1 MCTYNTNPKSKH
13 SSIRCQSSRFSQGCS
28 PYKESNS
35 RRDLCLPYAFPSEG
49 LISHTSQDPV
59 KATKLKTLSLS
70 WFLAHLILPTSP
82 HRNTINI
89 SLKFDNDSKTQSCTV
104 LMKLKSQRTHWW
116 TAYDLSHKHPYPDGS
131 GITLENISEDAS
143 PTP

>member
-49 LISHTSQDPV
+49 LISHMSQDLV

-116 TAYDLSHKHPYPDGS
+116 TAYDLSHKHPYPDWS